1 MPQRLGEYRDRV
13 IVQSRTETRDQAGEP
28 IIGWSQFGVRW
39 MKRRMLNGSERD
51 TANVTRTAESTH
63 EFRTHFVRGVESR
76 MRLLYP
82 GAVAKLAAAVTSA
95 TATALTVD
103 SASGFP
109 TRGSYRL
116 RVASE
121 LMEVTAGQGTTAWT
135 VTRGVDGT
143 TAATAYATGQTVQ
156 HMQPFDVESTDV
168 DWMHGAELVLRGRL
182 SDGLA

>member
-28 IIGWSQFGVRW
+28 IVGWSQFGVRW

-82 GAVAKLAAAVTSA
+82 GAVAKGISQ
-95 TATALTVD
+95 AL
-103 SASGFP
+103 
-109 TRGSYRL
+109 L
-116 RVASE
+116 
-121 LMEVTAGQGTTAWT
+121 TTAYGLIVAFFT
-135 VTRGVDGT
+135 IVHT
-143 TAATAYATGQTVQ
+143 
-156 HMQPFDVESTDV
+156 
-168 DWMHGAELVLRGRL
+168 LL
-182 SDGLA
+182 S